1 MGYWYIFDTWLDDN
15 SVGCW
20 AYYDLHRWGDRWNI
34 IFNLLVDLWNRDG
47 GSAAKY
53 IYIYTRVIFNIQYKH
68 DCSPSKGTSE
78 PQSWNP
84 IETMLRIGDLKQQH
98 MGVKSCNSKTGLMIT
113 LKSTMANLQILCI
126 QPERPYIYIHITI
139 YIYIYITLYIY
150 IHIYILA
157 WYSLASKPFKELAHA
172 RLQHYDVYKPWWV

>member
-47 GSAAKY
+47 VRHPN
-53 IYIYTRVIFNIQYKH
+53 IYIQGLYSIFNINMIVRHQKVLLN
-68 DCSPSKGTSE
+68 PKAGTH
-78 PQSWNP
+78 WDDAK
-84 IETMLRIGDLKQQH
+84 RIGDFSNNTWGLKT
-98 MGVKSCNSKTGLMIT
+98 VT
-113 LKSTMANLQILCI
+113 LKLDWWSHWSRQCLTCRYYAFNLKGH
-126 QPERPYIYIHITI
+126 IYIHNS
-139 YIYIYITLYIY
+139 IY